1 METTVREISKQ
12 LELIGRGEVPVD
24 EAQPIVKAA
33 FAYEELT
40 PHISASL
47 FEATWRLVSARIF
60 DDELIDWQNL
70 QKFVAGHFRRKG
82 NLEAAGQ
89 IKTMH
94 EMMARAHRFAEAQ
107 PIEEVLGRKHVRS
120 ILVFLRSQDLAA
132 SRQAIL
138 DHVKIGDANL
148 SRVMLVLSS
157 SGLVTRKL
165 VGKTAHFKLTDA
177 GTNAIAHVSAPDHPG
192 VTFPT
197 HEGKWWANFPCPAI
211 VWDRDDDVAG
221 YNDAFAEVLGKM
233 GVSKERAPS
242 LDTWRIHLRT
252 FGESTYD
259 EWDTSE
265 VRLDESKV
273 LSWRVMKMSDGRK
286 LGIGYDVSTYRN
298 AIDAL
303 SLQISQ
309 FASANAKLS
318 EELQALRGRL
328 VDYNMAERAVRTSW
342 ATRIRS
348 HINHIGVSGKS
359 SDEFLQ
365 GSFKL
370 PLPGVYF
377 LDNDLPAQKMDYEK
391 LVTGV
396 LATCEGLLDEKL
408 KRSFNFK
415 GTMINVAREPVEQ
428 SLFFVSAFCIGNFD
442 PLHDRDVAGW
452 IDGNNCV
459 LAYKGRLGKSWRSAK
474 AYGAHYGVAMPV
486 EPVSAMGL
494 EYARSIASDW
504 GGDLSVEIDDELDAQ
519 VQFRIPIG

>member
-1 METTVREISKQ
+1 METTAREISKQ

-33 FAYEELT
+33 FAHDELT

-47 FEATWRLVSARIF
+47 FEATWRLLSARIF

-107 PIEEVLGRKHVRS
+107 PIEEVLERKHVRS
-120 ILVFLRSQDLAA
+120 ILLFLRSQDLAA

-177 GTNAIAHVSAPDHPG
+177 GTNAIAHVSAPDSPE
-192 VTFPT
+192 VTVPT
-197 HEGKWWANFPCPAI
+197 HETKWWANFPCPAI

-221 YNDAFAEVLGKM
+221 YNDAFANALGKM
-233 GVSKERAPS
+233 GASQGRAPS
-242 LDTWRIHLRT
+242 LDTWRIYLRT

-273 LSWRVMKMSDGRK
+273 LSWRIMKMSDGRK
-286 LGIGYDVSTYRN
+286 LGIGYDVSIYRN
-298 AIDAL
+298 AIDTL
-303 SLQISQ
+303 SLQIAQLS
-309 FASANAKLS
+309 SANAKLG
-318 EELQALRGRL
+318 EELQALRGRM
-328 VDYNMAERAVRTSW
+328 VNYNMAERAVRTSW
-342 ATRIRS
+342 ATRVRS
-348 HINHIGVSGKS
+348 QVNHIGVSGKS
-359 SDEFLQ
+359 YEEFFQ
-365 GSFKL
+365 GMKL
-370 PLPGVYF
+370 PLAGVHF
-377 LDNDLPAQKMDYEK
+377 PDNDLPAQKMDYEK

-408 KRSFNFK
+408 RRSFKFN

-428 SLFFVSAFCIGNFD
+428 SLFFVSALCIGNFD

-452 IDGNNCV
+452 IDGNSCV
-459 LAYKGRLGKSWRSAK
+459 LTYTGRLGKSWRSTK
-474 AYGAHYGVAMPV
+474 AFGGHYGVAMPV
-486 EPVSAMGL
+486 ELLSAMGL

-504 GGDLSVEIDDELDAQ
+504 GGDLSVEIDDQLDAQ